1 MRENLPIVCNQED
14 WDCIQKVLHGDF
26 NSFELLMNRYQ
37 GLVYS
42 QAIKA
47 FRNET
52 EAEDFTQDIFLKAF
66 ESLSTFQGRSQFS
79 TWLFVI
85 ARNEIIR
92 RYRRE
97 HPEVAGL
104 DALILAETEKD
115 KQREVASEQEA
126 KLLKQESSEKIRNL
140 VESLPELYRKPI
152 SLHYFENMSYKEI
165 SKKLNLKMNT
175 LKSYIFRGKEIMRDW
190 LNKEENEK
198 QE

>member
-1 MRENLPIVCNQED
+1 MRENVPIVCNQED

-26 NSFELLMNRYQ
+26 NSFEILMNRYQ
-37 GLVYS
+37 GLIYS

-85 ARNEIIR
+85 ARNDIIR

-97 HPEVAGL
+97 HPEISGL
-104 DALILAETEKD
+104 DTLLLVESEIEK
-115 KQREVASEQEA
+115 KNEISSEQET
-126 KLLKQESSEKIRNL
+126 KLLKQEISEKIRSL

-152 SLHYFENMSYKEI
+152 ILHYFENMSYKEI

>member
-1 MRENLPIVCNQED
+1 MRENIPIVCNQED

-26 NSFELLMNRYQ
+26 NSFEILMNRYQ
-37 GLVYS
+37 GLIYS

-85 ARNEIIR
+85 ARNDIIR

-97 HPEVAGL
+97 HPEVSGL
-104 DALILAETEKD
+104 DTLLLVESEIEK
-115 KQREVASEQEA
+115 KNEISSEQET
-126 KLLKQESSEKIRNL
+126 KLLKQEISEKIRSL

-152 SLHYFENMSYKEI
+152 ILHYFENMSYKEI

>member
-1 MRENLPIVCNQED
+1 MRENLPIVCKPED
-14 WDCIQKVLHGDF
+14 WNCIQKVLHGDF
-26 NSFELLMNRYQ
+26 NSFEQLMNRYQ

-79 TWLFVI
+79 TWLFTI

-92 RYRRE
+92 KYRKE
-97 HPEVAGL
+97 HPEISGL
-104 DALILAETEKD
+104 DVLILAENEKE
-115 KQREVASEQEA
+115 KKKEIFSEQEN

-140 VESLPELYRKPI
+140 VENLPDVYRKPI
-152 SLHYFENMSYKEI
+152 ALHYFENMSYKEI

-190 LNKEENEK
+190 LSKEENEK